1 MVWHPFAIDQGRK
14 LGLTQNLKK
23 MHTAPTDRL
32 LLLAVYLVV
41 SSSCTFLPSSG
52 PAGSKIQQ
60 EAGKDSGNPSYQ
72 LIPVNDQVL
81 RAIASHSTKTPY
93 LSASGRRSDD
103 LFGERGVEQLGA
115 SNAQAI
121 AIGDVINVAIYETD
135 SSLFGPSLASGAL
148 AVSPMTPLPPQ
159 TVDQT
164 GEISVPFVGRVRAL
178 GRLAGDVENDI
189 KEALKTKTA
198 DPQVVVTLAERK
210 GGNLISVAGDVKS
223 PSLVPVYLAGTRLID
238 AIAAAGGSLSAPYDT
253 IVSVTR
259 DSLTR
264 SDSLQEIYKNTAKN
278 IFLQSGDTVVLRK
291 RALTFLTFGSTGRV
305 GSHPITVED
314 LSLSDAVATSGG
326 PSDTQA
332 NPATIFVYR
341 QEPVA
346 VLKALG
352 KTNLAGNGTT
362 TPVIYQLDLQDP
374 KGFFYANNFNV
385 RDRDLLYY
393 APARSSKVVKFMGLV
408 NTLISPAITG
418 ASAASA
424 AKTLSE

>member
-1 MVWHPFAIDQGRK
+1 M
-14 LGLTQNLKK
+14 T
-23 MHTAPTDRL
+23 T
-32 LLLAVYLVV
+32 
-41 SSSCTFLPSSG
+41 LPS
-52 PAGSKIQQ
+52 
-60 EAGKDSGNPSYQ
+60 
-72 LIPVNDQVL
+72 
-81 RAIASHSTKTPY
+81 
-93 LSASGRRSDD
+93 
-103 LFGERGVEQLGA
+103 
-115 SNAQAI
+115 
-121 AIGDVINVAIYETD
+121 
-135 SSLFGPSLASGAL
+135 
-148 AVSPMTPLPPQ
+148 Q

-189 KEALKTKTA
+189 KESLKTKTA

-238 AIAAAGGSLSAPYDT
+238 AIAASGGSLSAPYDT
-253 IVSVTR
+253 MVSVTR
-259 DSLTR
+259 NSTTR
-264 SDSLQEIYKNTAKN
+264 SDSLQEVYKNPHKN
-278 IFLQSGDTVVLRK
+278 ISLQPGDTVVLRK

-305 GSHPITVED
+305 GSHSITVED

-326 PSDTQA
+326 PSDMQA
-332 NPATIFVYR
+332 NPAPIFVYR
-341 QEPVA
+341 QEPVG
-346 VLKALG
+346 VLKDLG
-352 KTNLAGNGTT
+352 KTNLAGNGST

-385 RDRDLLYY
+385 RDRDLIYY